1 MHNNLVKVNIELLT
15 MHDHFRLE
23 SWLRIPRENLV
34 NERINGFRR
43 MECLTAIVDE
53 FYPGLFCSYDC
64 I

>member
-1 MHNNLVKVNIELLT
+1 MNIELLT